1 MPNRLANATS
11 PYLLQHKDNPVDWFE
26 WGDEAFAEARER
38 DVPVILSVG
47 YSSCHWCHVMAHESF
62 EDGATAAFM
71 NEHFVNVKVD
81 REERPDVDRIY
92 MDAVQAMTGRGGW
105 PMTVFLTPDARPI
118 FAGTYYPRIAMV
130 GHPSFMD
137 VMTAV
142 GDAWRNNREGA
153 LDQAEQITTT
163 ITQRNPAPAHLPTL
177 GQLDQAVSSLSQ
189 MFDRT
194 DGGFGSA
201 PKFPQAATLEFLLR
215 MSAMQPD
222 TDAGRSATAML
233 TQMLTA
239 MADGGIYDHLFG
251 GFARYSVDAG
261 WVIPHFE
268 KMLYDNAL
276 LARLYLRA
284 WQVTGIDHFRD
295 VARGVLDYLD
305 STMVDATGGLHSAE
319 DADSEGEEGKFAVW
333 SWDQL
338 GDVLGDDRDLAA
350 AIYGATPRGNF
361 EGANNLHRL
370 ADIGAVSS
378 ATGLTMSEIS
388 TAKQHIDDRL
398 RAVRAQRVP
407 PGRDDKIVTA
417 WNGLAMRAFAEAGA
431 VLDEPRYLDRAI
443 AIAEFL
449 LTEASPDGR
458 LVRSWRGR
466 PGHPA
471 FADDLAATAIGF
483 YTLFATTGDNNWF
496 TSAESMVATLRERFT
511 DPDGGFFATS
521 TDAGDLI
528 MRPRNTQDSP
538 TPSDNSLALEAL
550 QMHVALTGDL
560 EATGEFE
567 STMASL
573 AADALTHPAFGGY
586 ALAVW
591 LTHLVGVKE
600 VAVVGTEKDRDVLV
614 RPVWGQFRPNV
625 VLAIGDGSPSSVP
638 LLENRGT
645 GDGAL
650 AYVCEN
656 LACDLPVSTPEALAA
671 KL

>member
-1 MPNRLANATS
+1 MPNRLAEATS
-11 PYLLQHKDNPVDWFE
+11 PYLLQHKDNPVDWYE
-26 WGDEAFAEARER
+26 WGDEAFAEASKR

-62 EDGATAAFM
+62 EDEATATFM

-105 PMTVFLTPDARPI
+105 PMTVFLTPDAKPI
-118 FAGTYYPRIAMV
+118 FAGTYYPRVAMA

-142 GDAWRNNREGA
+142 DDAWVNNRESA
-153 LDQAEQITTT
+153 IDQADQITAT

-177 GQLDQAVSSLSQ
+177 GQLDQAVASLSQ

-194 DGGFGSA
+194 NGGFGSA
-201 PKFPQAATLEFLLR
+201 PKFPQAPTLEFLLR

-222 TDAGRSATAML
+222 TDAGRSATSML

-251 GFARYSVDAG
+251 GFARYSVDAE

-284 WQVTGIDHFRD
+284 WQVTDIDHFRD
-295 VARGVLDYLD
+295 VASDVLDYLE
-305 STMVDATGGLHSAE
+305 STMADTAGGLHSAE

-333 SWDQL
+333 SWDEL

-350 AIYGATPRGNF
+350 AIYGATPPGNF

-370 ADIGAVSS
+370 TDIGAVSS

-388 TAKQHIDDRL
+388 AAKQHIDDRL
-398 RAVRAQRVP
+398 RSVRAQRVP

-431 VLDEPRYLDRAI
+431 ILDEPRYLERAV

-449 LTEASPDGR
+449 LTDASPDGH
-458 LVRSWRGR
+458 LVRSWRDQ

-471 FADDLAATAIGF
+471 FADDLAATAIGL
-483 YTLFATTGDNNWF
+483 YTLFSATGDDRWF
-496 TSAESMVATLRERFT
+496 VSAESMVALLRERFA
-511 DPDGGFFATS
+511 DPDGGFFS
-521 TDAGDLI
+521 THIDTGDLI
-528 MRPRNTQDSP
+528 VRPKNTQDNP

-550 QMHVALTGDL
+550 QLHIALTGDL
-560 EATGEFE
+560 EAIREFE

-591 LTHLVGVKE
+591 LTHLIGVKE
-600 VAVVGTEKDRDVLV
+600 VAIVGTGEDRDVLA

-625 VLAIGDGSPSSVP
+625 VLAVGDGSPSIVP
-638 LLENRGT
+638 LLAGRT
-645 GDGAL
+645 PRDGAL
-650 AYVCEN
+650 AYVCEH
-656 LACDLPVSTPEALAA
+656 LTCDLPVSTPTALAA

>member
-1 MPNRLANATS
+1 MPNRLADATS
-11 PYLLQHKDNPVDWFE
+11 PYLLQHKDNPVDWYE
-26 WGDEAFAEARER
+26 WGEEAFVEARDR
-38 DVPVILSVG
+38 DIPVILSVG

-62 EDGATAAFM
+62 EDGVTADFM

-105 PMTVFLTPDARPI
+105 PMTVFLTPDAKPI
-118 FAGTYYPRIAMV
+118 FAGTYYPRVAMA

-137 VMTAV
+137 VMTSV
-142 GDAWRNNREGA
+142 LDAWVNNREGA
-153 LDQAEQITTT
+153 IDQADHITST

-177 GQLDQAVSSLSQ
+177 GQLDQAVTSLSQ

-194 DGGFGSA
+194 NGGFGTA
-201 PKFPQAATLEFLLR
+201 PKFPQAPTLEFLLR
-215 MSAMQPD
+215 MAALRPD
-222 TDAGRSATAML
+222 TDEGRSAAAML

-239 MADGGIYDHLFG
+239 MADGGIYDHLLG

-261 WVIPHFE
+261 WLIPHFE

-284 WQVTGIDHFRD
+284 WQVTGIERFNE
-295 VARGVLDYLD
+295 VARGVLDYLEV
-305 STMVDATGGLHSAE
+305 TMVDATGALHSAE
-319 DADSEGEEGKFAVW
+319 DADSEGVEGKFAVW
-333 SWDQL
+333 TWEEL
-338 GDVLGDDRDLAA
+338 GTVLGDDRDLAA
-350 AIYGATPRGNF
+350 AIYGPTPRGNF

-370 ADIGAVSS
+370 TDIGAVSS
-378 ATGLTMSEIS
+378 ATGLTISELHHARS
-388 TAKQHIDDRL
+388 RIDERL
-398 RAVRAQRVP
+398 RAARAERVP

-431 VLDEPRYLDRAI
+431 VLDEPRYTDRAI
-443 AIAEFL
+443 AIADFL
-449 LTEASPDGR
+449 LTEASPDGH
-458 LVRSWRGR
+458 LVRSWRER

-471 FADDLAATAIGF
+471 FADDLAATAIGL
-483 YTLFATTGDNNWF
+483 YTLFSATGDEYWF
-496 TSAESMVATLRERFT
+496 TSAESMVGLLRERFP

-521 TDAGDLI
+521 ADAGDLL

-550 QMHVALTGDL
+550 QLHIALTGDL
-560 EATGEFE
+560 EAVGEFE
-567 STMASL
+567 ATMSSL

-586 ALAVW
+586 GLAVW

-600 VAVVGTEKDRDVLV
+600 VAIVGTPEQRATLTH
-614 RPVWGQFRPNV
+614 PVWGEFRPNV
-625 VLAIGDGSPSSVP
+625 VLAVGDGSPSTVP
-638 LLENRGT
+638 LLADRT
-645 GDGAL
+645 AGDGGL
-650 AYVCEN
+650 AYVCRG
-656 LACDLPVSTPEALAA
+656 LTCDLPVSTPEALTT